1 MTAMRLA
8 TMVCSM
14 APLLVCAGCV
24 GEASVSYQ
32 GTVTEGAV
40 SGHAFDDAP
49 NPTAASPI
57 AGATVELCVDR
68 CPGESVTT
76 AADGAFAELEQVFG
90 GFAGGDTR
98 IIVRATAPDG
108 RAVTYEVIY
117 EDTSD
122 PTIANPSCERPC
134 PPVFL
139 NLRLAP

>member
-1 MTAMRLA
+1 M
-8 TMVCSM
+8 
-14 APLLVCAGCV
+14 
-24 GEASVSYQ
+24 
-32 GTVTEGAV
+32 

-76 AADGAFAELEQVFG
+76 AADGAFAELKQVFG

-108 RAVTYEVIY
+108 RAVTYEVVP
-117 EDTSD
+117 ELADG
-122 PTIANPSCERPC
+122 
-134 PPVFL
+134 PVAAGRTRLVF
-139 NLRLAP
+139 RFLAPARLRS